1 MTIKDKELIASRL
14 LSVVG
19 FKVNLLLNDNFNAN
33 KPTLQRKT
41 KDDVHVLP
49 KIYIFYFNQN

>member
-33 KPTLQRKT
+33 TLSMLSTNLSSWLKSMV
-41 KDDVHVLP
+41 KNY
-49 KIYIFYFNQN
+49 KSNK